1 MQYRFT
7 CDYTSGAGSWNE
19 GDLAEF
25 DDATAAWLLR
35 DVPGSIVPVEQD
47 TEPDLGE
54 IDTGDDPPQ
63 EPLEPQEEESE
74 EPEESEESGDTPK
87 ASNRQ
92 VKAAPK
98 QRG

>member
-7 CDYTSGAGSWNE
+7 CDYTSGVGSWNE

-25 DDATAAWLLR
+25 DDATAAWLQR
-35 DVPGSIVPVEQD
+35 DVPGCIVPVN
-47 TEPDLGE
+47 
-54 IDTGDDPPQ
+54 DP
-63 EPLEPQEEESE
+63 
-74 EPEESEESGDTPK
+74 TPK